1 MEFRSGTGAGFASI
15 TGVALILHPKFWYR
29 FRWVLPLFF
38 MLAVGCEDSRD
49 EAVREVQDASRPI
62 RVVAT
67 VGMVAD
73 IVREVGGARVAV
85 TQLMGPGVD
94 PHLYK
99 GTRDDVRSILASD
112 IVFYSGL
119 MLEGKLI
126 DMLEKVSK
134 KKPVIAVTSLL
145 AEDSLLTEDASGDHP
160 DPHVWMD
167 VSLWVRCVDTVAD
180 ALAGY
185 DPANALAYRTAA
197 SVYQEKLAELHQYGK
212 RVIESVPPGGRVL
225 ITSHDAFSY
234 FGRAYGLEVFGV
246 QGLATDSEAGLRQI
260 NALVDTIVNRQVSAV
275 FVESSVPQ
283 KSILAVV
290 DGAASR
296 GHRVV
301 VGGELYSDAMGE
313 GGTYEGTYIGMLD
326 HNLTRVTCSLGGS
339 APERGIQGLLRTP
352 CQKRELTLSDKA
364 SLYEKNS
371 SSPKRQVSFLTM
383 HKQIGL

>member
-1 MEFRSGTGAGFASI
+1 MEGGDARSQGVASI
-15 TGVALILHPKFWYR
+15 TGFILIVQRTLVR
-29 FRWVLPLFF
+29 GLGRVLPFLII
-38 MLAVGCEDSRD
+38 LAIGCEGGRVES
-49 EAVREVQDASRPI
+49 VREVQDGSRPI

-73 IVREVGGARVAV
+73 IVREVGASRVAV

-126 DMLEKVSK
+126 DMLEKVSR
-134 KKPVIAVTSLL
+134 KKPVIAVTSVLEEDSIL
-145 AEDSLLTEDASGDHP
+145 AEGVSNGHA

-167 VSLWVRCVDTVAD
+167 VSLWARCVDAVAD
-180 ALAGY
+180 ALADY
-185 DPANALAYRTAA
+185 DPTHALAYRAA
-197 SVYQEKLAELHQYGK
+197 ANEYQEKLAALHQYGK
-212 RVIESVPPGGRVL
+212 QVIGSVPPRGRVL

-260 NALVDTIVNRQVSAV
+260 NALVDTIVSRQVSAV
-275 FVESSVPQ
+275 FVESSVPR

-296 GHRVV
+296 GHLVR

-326 HNLTRVTCSLGGS
+326 HNLTLVARSLGGA
-339 APERGIQGLLRTP
+339 APERGMQGLLRKL
-352 CQKRELTLSDKA
+352 QVA
-364 SLYEKNS
+364 SRSVLIPYE
-371 SSPKRQVSFLTM
+371 
-383 HKQIGL
+383 